1 MKQIGQQIKRLFL
14 LYTLLLLCIFAGFTQ
29 LYGYLIED
37 NVINQQIRSEARY
50 LEQQYQ
56 ATGALPLPRYPW
68 MKIVSSWQQLPPSV
82 QQLHNKEP
90 ERIEFITEA
99 GNIHIVTLQLTGQET
114 LLYAEVDAFTVTN
127 KVWPLNIAGVALLG
141 TLIFALC
148 SWLLMRRVETIVAP
162 LNHLRQRVESD
173 SPQLLFPAGFTA
185 SLPDNEV
192 GFLARSIEKQWHNL
206 TDLLERETQFTRD
219 ISHELRTPI
228 SILQNTI
235 NQTGPLSH
243 DDEKQTRNQLNKL
256 TQTLDVLTALA
267 REESRN
273 KCPLN
278 VLSVLEDVTMTLSL
292 SGLRPDFQLNIE
304 VPDDYLVVANET
316 LLYLLFRNLIE
327 NAHHHGGDN
336 TLTISLE
343 YQSLRFSNQNSDTGV
358 ATKPDSAAAP
368 LGIGQGLFLA
378 RRIVEFH
385 HGELTVTTSAGDS
398 DNDFSV
404 YISLPPQPNAQAL
417 R

>member
-14 LYTLLLLCIFAGFTQ
+14 LYTLVLLCIFAGFTQ

-37 NVINQQIRSEARY
+37 NVINQQIRTEARY

-56 ATGALPLPRYPW
+56 ATDALPLPRYPW
-68 MKIVSSWQQLPPSV
+68 MKIVSSWQQLPASV

-99 GNIHIVTLQLTGQET
+99 GSIHIVPLKLNGLEA

-127 KVWPLNIAGVALLG
+127 KVWPLNIAGVAFLG

-148 SWLLMRRVETIVAP
+148 SWLLMRRVEKIVAP
-162 LNHLRQRVESD
+162 LNRLRQRVESD
-173 SPQLLFPAGFTA
+173 TPQLLFPAGFTA

-192 GFLARSIEKQWHNL
+192 GFLARAIEKQWHNL

-228 SILQNTI
+228 SILQNTL
-235 NQTGPLSH
+235 NQTGPLSY
-243 DDEKQTRNQLNKL
+243 DDEKQARDQLNKL

-267 REESRN
+267 REESRD

-304 VPDDYLVVANET
+304 VPDDYQVVANET

-327 NAHHHGGDN
+327 NAHHHGSDN
-336 TLTISLE
+336 TLTISRLH
-343 YQSLRFSNQNSDTGV
+343 QSLRFSNQNNDTGV
-358 ATKPDSAAAP
+358 ATKPDSAADP

-385 HGELTVTTSAGDS
+385 HGELTVTASAGDTE
-398 DNDFSV
+398 NDFSV
-404 YISLPPQPNAQAL
+404 YISLPPLPNPQAH